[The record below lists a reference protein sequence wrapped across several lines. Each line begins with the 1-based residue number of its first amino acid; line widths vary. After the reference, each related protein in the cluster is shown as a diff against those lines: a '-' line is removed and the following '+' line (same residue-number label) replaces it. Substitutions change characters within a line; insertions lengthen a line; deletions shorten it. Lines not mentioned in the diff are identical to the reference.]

1 MVRRAAAVGIGV
13 VVLIL
18 LILAVKGCRDSA
30 RKQAFRDYFRDVDG
44 LMQQSNQE
52 SRALFGLLTRP
63 GTQSAVQLA
72 SNVNGYRRE
81 APQLVDRAKGLAHPG
96 ELNKASNYVV
106 EVLELR
112 RDGIAGVAQELSTA
126 LGDQG
131 QE

>member
-1 MVRRAAAVGIGV
+1 MVRRAAAVGVGI

-44 LMQQSNQE
+44 LVQQSNQE

-72 SNVNGYRRE
+72 SNVNGYRGE
-81 APQLVDRAKGLAHPG
+81 AAQLVDRARGLDHPG
-96 ELNKASNYVV
+96 ELNNASQFIV
-106 EVLELR
+106 
-112 RDGIAGVAQELSTA
+112 
-126 LGDQG
+126 
-131 QE
+131 